1 MNPNGAE
8 FKRESQRPP
17 RPIPP
22 DHAQCGREEV
32 RAHDLDSGLVRA
44 GRREALTSGKPVKSV
59 VEKLRDRDRHLLLLS
74 ISYHGRNLRGI
85 LKCKTKSHL
94 YLQRAVG
101 VQSEFSEWQRNLRQK
116 FKETGWERLR
126 STVREDQWCVGTPLQ
141 SLADRRYHFIIDYTV
156 ALPEVHSRLHA
167 LELIRS
173 ASKTR
178 DHLYIPLRFVPSEK
192 LSIDDRLL
200 LAFDAFT
207 LSQTCGKTPHVGR
220 IIHGSQYATVTV
232 PLAGLLDK
240 VRLVLGNMAAQ
251 QASTTAPPLVLNKH
265 CAECE
270 FRSRCRQT
278 AIEKDD
284 LSLLP
289 NIGEKERKKQ
299 NDKGIFT
306 VLQLSYTFRP
316 RRRPARGLVKHQPAL
331 KALALRKNQIH
342 ILVPNSPKR
351 HIKNR
356 QTTFQSASVPRSGQ
370 SRESHRGGSI

>member
-1 MNPNGAE
+1 
-8 FKRESQRPP
+8 
-17 RPIPP
+17 
-22 DHAQCGREEV
+22 
-32 RAHDLDSGLVRA
+32 
-44 GRREALTSGKPVKSV
+44 
-59 VEKLRDRDRHLLLLS
+59 
-74 ISYHGRNLRGI
+74 
-85 LKCKTKSHL
+85 
-94 YLQRAVG
+94 
-101 VQSEFSEWQRNLRQK
+101 
-116 FKETGWERLR
+116 
-126 STVREDQWCVGTPLQ
+126 
-141 SLADRRYHFIIDYTV
+141 
-156 ALPEVHSRLHA
+156 
-167 LELIRS
+167 
-173 ASKTR
+173 
-178 DHLYIPLRFVPSEK
+178 
-192 LSIDDRLL
+192 
-200 LAFDAFT
+200 

-370 SRESHRGGSI
+370 SRENHRGGSI